1 MLVGVKVGRR
11 VRVGGNVAVAVEV
24 ETGVQVGGDAG
35 IGWAGARISRTT
47 PAQ

>member
-11 VRVGGNVAVAVEV
+11 VRVGGNVGVAVDV
-24 ETGVQVGGDAG
+24 ETAVHVGGDAG
-35 IGWAGARISRTT
+35 IGWAGARISRIT